1 MRRTTGWM
9 EEKEEVT
16 RAERP
21 RGESSRL
28 RFSHVTADAP
38 IRVRSTDSTSSPRR
52 IMGGGNFLSQRMRG
66 NDVENRK
73 ECPIGPLYRFF
84 SLSILPVLLAFHSN
98 SLHLN
103 YACRHYT
110 YNRYHKFQ

>member
-1 MRRTTGWM
+1 M

-38 IRVRSTDSTSSPRR
+38 IRVRSTDSSSSPRR
-52 IMGGGNFLSQRMRG
+52 IMGGGNFLLQRMRG

-73 ECPIGPLYRFF
+73 ECPIVPLF
-84 SLSILPVLLAFHSN
+84 SLSILSVLLASTLTLYILIMHVAVIIIIAVINFSDKI
-98 SLHLN
+98 
-103 YACRHYT
+103 RM
-110 YNRYHKFQ
+110 